1 MNCHGYCNN
10 ERYLKPHVAPNVMT
24 HTYRIDFFFFLF
36 LAGIQLTTEPEL
48 MLDQG
53 RSQWRTILV
62 HYAGIIAIAGV
73 GILLAVFIPVI
84 GFFVC
89 CFRCAGT
96 FTRRRKERALIIIRR
111 IVVLAKRNPLG
122 RPSANQTETSPPP
135 LSIDPTFL
143 LFSTI
148 SS

>member
-1 MNCHGYCNN
+1 MRDIGHLCM
-10 ERYLKPHVAPNVMT
+10 RARNVMT
-24 HTYRIDFFFFLF
+24 HTYRMDFFFF
-36 LAGIQLTTEPEL
+36 AGIQLTTEPEL

-96 FTRRRKERALIIIRR
+96 YVRQRKERVLIIIRRRR
-111 IVVLAKRNPLG
+111 IVVLAKGNPLG
-122 RPSANQTETSPPP
+122 RPSANQTGTSPPP
-135 LSIDPTFL
+135 LSIDPTFSCCL
-143 LFSTI
+143 PFLPGGFNYC
-148 SS
+148 